1 MNAVPTGCTS
11 TCSRSVSAMSGSVT
25 TPRTTTV
32 GSSVTLPSGTAVVE
46 SLRSWATEPGAAGA
60 RGRDTLSV

>member
-1 MNAVPTGCTS
+1 
-11 TCSRSVSAMSGSVT
+11 MSGSVT